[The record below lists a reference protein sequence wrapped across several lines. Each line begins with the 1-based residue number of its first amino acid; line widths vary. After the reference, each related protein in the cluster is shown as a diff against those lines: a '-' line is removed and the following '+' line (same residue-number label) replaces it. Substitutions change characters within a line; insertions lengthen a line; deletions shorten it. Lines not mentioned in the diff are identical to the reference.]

1 MPQIIGILLWALV
14 PGFIARSKGRSFWG
28 YFFLSLLITPLITM
42 IITLC
47 LSNLKKQCQESQ
59 IQNESPKTKIC
70 KCGKCNTQR
79 EDNGEPCSVCGST
92 MKIFEYIESNVVSTY
107 KCGDCGNVGDF
118 TGNCPMC
125 GSSNKFLVNN
135 EPNIIQTKESIDEK
149 KEICELCEKP
159 TDELKLCVIKDS
171 LGTRYRRLC
180 NECIIKYNAVE
191 VKNSKSS
198 VEFENKNNDC
208 DCDDSSFCKHCGAKL
223 VDGAV
228 FCNKCGTKVK

>member
-28 YFFLSLLITPLITM
+28 YFFLSLFITPLITM

-47 LSNLKKQCQESQ
+47 LSNLKKQNQENQ
-59 IQNESPKTKIC
+59 IQNEIPKTKTC

-79 EDNGEPCSVCGST
+79 EDNGEPCSVCRST
-92 MKIFEYIESNVVSTY
+92 IKKYEYIESNVISMY
-107 KCGDCGNVGDF
+107 KCGDCGNVGNI

-125 GSSNKFLVNN
+125 GSSHIYRVEEVPNN
-135 EPNIIQTKESIDEK
+135 TQIKEPINEK
-149 KEICELCEKP
+149 AEICELCKKP
-159 TDELKLCVIKDS
+159 AKELKKCVIKDS

-180 NECIIKYNAVE
+180 NECIAIHNATE
-191 VKNSKSS
+191 IEAPTSS
-198 VEFENKNNDC
+198 VQVAIKNNNH
-208 DCDDSSFCKHCGAKL
+208 CDDSTFCQKCGAEL

-228 FCNKCGTKVK
+228 FCNKCGTKVQ

>member
-79 EDNGEPCSVCGST
+79 EDTSLANST
-92 MKIFEYIESNVVSTY
+92 
-107 KCGDCGNVGDF
+107 
-118 TGNCPMC
+118 
-125 GSSNKFLVNN
+125 L
-135 EPNIIQTKESIDEK
+135 
-149 KEICELCEKP
+149 ICA
-159 TDELKLCVIKDS
+159 VI
-171 LGTRYRRLC
+171 
-180 NECIIKYNAVE
+180 
-191 VKNSKSS
+191 
-198 VEFENKNNDC
+198 
-208 DCDDSSFCKHCGAKL
+208 
-223 VDGAV
+223 
-228 FCNKCGTKVK
+228 